1 MLMSEKKTGIMVAGL
16 AFIAVCALA
25 AYGEQRLEGSGALVW
40 YSVVPPLLAVTF
52 AITTHRLLLSLGLA
66 VVVGIVLSS
75 IRSAPGSIRDWFP
88 SVYSQSTSVAG
99 SVFVSFNLL
108 VILFMALI
116 LSTISVAIVCGGIQG
131 IIRWLSRFAK
141 GPRSTQLATVLMG
154 LAVFIDDYANTMI
167 VGSAMRPA
175 TDNQRISR
183 AKLAYLVDST
193 TAPIAGLA
201 VVSTWIGYEVGLF
214 NDVANSLGIQKD
226 GYSMFFD
233 ALGFRFYC
241 LMTIIFVLANAISGA
256 DFGAMRKAE
265 TLARETGAV
274 IAKDA
279 KLMSS
284 RAFTRLKTAPSA
296 YIHPLSAVIPIGSLL
311 GVMLAGFWID
321 GGGKGFILSPSA
333 WRDALSNAN
342 NIKILAIASG
352 SSFVLAIACAK
363 LLSRIRFAEIGVA
376 VVSGLKGCLLAAT
389 IIVLA
394 WSLKAVCDQLSTGDF
409 LAATVKGIVSPLWF
423 PALLFMVASLT
434 SFATGTSWGTM
445 AILIPTAIP
454 IAYSLDGSTYGLTT
468 AISLG
473 AVLDGSIF
481 GDHCSPISDTTI
493 MSSIATE
500 CDPLH
505 HVRTQL
511 PYSLTVAA
519 LALVCGY
526 IPAALGVSSFI
537 GIGVAGALIVLLF
550 YAVRKFGA
558 RRQAIS

>member
-1 MLMSEKKTGIMVAGL
+1 MLMSDKKKKIVLAGL
-16 AFIAVCALA
+16 AFLAICAFA
-25 AYGEQRLEGSGALVW
+25 AYGERRLGESNVLVW
-40 YSVVPPLLAVTF
+40 YSIVPPLLAVTS
-52 AITTHRLLLSLGLA
+52 AIATHRLLLSLGLA
-66 VVVGIVLSS
+66 VAVGIVLSS
-75 IRSAPGSIRDWFP
+75 IRHMSASIWDWFL
-88 SVYSQSTSVAG
+88 SVYSQTASVAE
-99 SVFVSFNLL
+99 SVVDSFNLL
-108 VILFMALI
+108 VILFIVLI
-116 LSTISVAIVCGGIQG
+116 LSTISVVIVSGGIQG

-141 GPRSTQLATVLMG
+141 GPRSTQFVTVLMG
-154 LAVFIDDYANTMI
+154 CAVFIDDYANTMI

-175 TDNQRISR
+175 TDHQRISR

-214 NDVANSLGIQKD
+214 NEVANSLGIQKD

-241 LMTIIFVLANAISGA
+241 LMTIIFVLANAISGI

-265 TLARETGAV
+265 ILARETGAV
-274 IAKDA
+274 IGEDA

-284 RAFTRLKTAPSA
+284 RAFTTLKSA
-296 YIHPLSAVIPIGSLL
+296 SSANVHPFSAIIPIGTLL
-311 GVMLAGFWID
+311 GVMLIGFWID

-333 WRDALSNAN
+333 WREALSNAN
-342 NIKILAIASG
+342 NLKILAIASG
-352 SSFVLAIACAK
+352 SGFLLASVCAK
-363 LLSRIRFAEIGVA
+363 LLSRIGFSEIGVA
-376 VVSGLKGCLLAAT
+376 IISGLKGSLLPTAVL
-389 IIVLA
+389 VLA

-409 LAATVKGIVSPLWF
+409 LGATVEGVVSPLWF
-423 PALLFMVASLT
+423 PALLFIVASLT

-454 IAYSLDGSTYGLTT
+454 IAYSLDGGAYGLTT

-493 MSSIATE
+493 MSSIASE
-500 CDPLH
+500 CDPIH

-511 PYSLTVAA
+511 PYSLTVAG
-519 LALVCGY
+519 LALIFGY
-526 IPAALGVSSFI
+526 IPAALGVSSFV
-537 GIGVAGALIVLLF
+537 GIGAAGVLIVLLF
-550 YAVRKFGA
+550 YTVGKFGA
-558 RRQAIS
+558 SRRVIS

>member
-1 MLMSEKKTGIMVAGL
+1 MSEKKKGILLAGL
-16 AFIAVCALA
+16 AFLAVCAFA
-25 AYGEQRLEGSGALVW
+25 AYGEQHLEGSSVLVW
-40 YSVVPPLLAVTF
+40 YSIVPPLLAVTS
-52 AITTHRLLLSLGLA
+52 AIATHRLLVSLGLS

-75 IRSAPGSIRDWFP
+75 LRNVSDSVWNWFP
-88 SVYSQSTSVAG
+88 SVYSQTASVATSVV
-99 SVFVSFNLL
+99 SSFNLFI
-108 VILFMALI
+108 ILFIVLI
-116 LSTISVAIVCGGIQG
+116 LSTISVVIVSGGIQG
-131 IIRWLSRFAK
+131 IIHWLSRYAK
-141 GPRSTQLATVLMG
+141 GTRSTQFVTVLMG
-154 LAVFIDDYANTMI
+154 FAVFIDDYANTMI

-175 TDNQRISR
+175 TDEKRISR

-214 NDVANSLGIQKD
+214 NEVANSLGIQKD

-241 LMTIIFVLANAISGA
+241 LMTIIFVVTNAVSGV

-265 TLARETGAV
+265 MRARATGVV
-274 IAKDA
+274 IGDDA

-284 RAFTRLKTAPSA
+284 RAFTALKSA
-296 YIHPLSAVIPIGSLL
+296 SAANIHPLSAVIPIGTLL
-311 GVMLAGFWID
+311 GVMLIGFWID
-321 GGGKGFILSPSA
+321 GGGKGFVLSPSA
-333 WRDALSNAN
+333 WREALSNAN
-342 NIKILAIASG
+342 NLKILAIASWAG
-352 SSFVLAIACAK
+352 FLLSILCAK
-363 LLSRIRFAEIGVA
+363 LLSRISFSAIGVA
-376 VVSGLKGCLLAAT
+376 IISGLKGSLLPTA
-389 IIVLA
+389 ILVLA

-409 LAATVKGIVSPLWF
+409 LAATVEGVVSPLWF
-423 PALLFMVASLT
+423 PALLFIVASLT

-454 IAYSLDGSTYGLTT
+454 IAYSLDGSAYGLTT

-493 MSSIATE
+493 MSSIASE
-500 CDPLH
+500 CDPIH

-511 PYSLTVAA
+511 PYSLTVAG

-526 IPAALGVSSFI
+526 IPAALGVASFV
-537 GIGVAGALIVLLF
+537 GIGAAGVLIVLLF
-550 YAVRKFGA
+550 YVVSKFRA
-558 RRQAIS
+558 NRRAMA

>member
-1 MLMSEKKTGIMVAGL
+1 MSDKKIQFALIGL
-16 AFIAVCALA
+16 AFLAVCALA
-25 AYGEQRLEGSGALVW
+25 AYGEWHLGDSGSLVW
-40 YSVVPPLLAVTF
+40 YSVVPPLLAVTL
-52 AITTHRLLLSLGLA
+52 AIATHRLLLSLGLA

-75 IRSAPGSIRDWFP
+75 VRSAPASIRDWFP
-88 SVYSQSTSVAG
+88 SVYSQTASVAE
-99 SVFVSFNLL
+99 SVINSFNLL
-108 VILFMALI
+108 VILFIVLI
-116 LSTISVAIVCGGIQG
+116 LSTISVVIVSGGIQG
-131 IIRWLSRFAK
+131 VIRWLSRFAR
-141 GPRSTQLATVLMG
+141 GARSTQLVTVLMG
-154 LAVFIDDYANTMI
+154 FAVFIDDYANTMI

-175 TDNQRISR
+175 TDEKRISR

-214 NDVANSLGIQKD
+214 NEVANSLGVQKD
-226 GYSMFFD
+226 GYSMLFD

-241 LMTIIFVLANAISGA
+241 LITIIFVLANAISGV

-265 TLARETGAV
+265 MLARETGAV

-284 RAFTRLKTAPSA
+284 KSFATLKSAPSA
-296 YIHPLSAVIPIGSLL
+296 IIHPLSAVIPIGGLI

-321 GGGKGFILSPSA
+321 GGGQGFVLSPSA
-333 WRDALSNAN
+333 WREALSNAN
-342 NIKILAIASG
+342 NLKILAIASG
-352 SSFVLAIACAK
+352 SGVVLAIACAK
-363 LLSRIRFAEIGVA
+363 LLSRVRFSNIGAA
-376 VVSGLKGCLLAAT
+376 VLSGLKGCLLPTA
-389 IIVLA
+389 ILVLA

-409 LAATVKGIVSPLWF
+409 LAATLKGAVAPLWF
-423 PALLFMVASLT
+423 PALLFIAASLT

-445 AILIPTAIP
+445 AILIPTAVP
-454 IAYSLDGSTYGLTT
+454 IAYSLDGNAYGLTT

-493 MSSIATE
+493 LSSIACE
-500 CDPLH
+500 CDPIH

-537 GIGVAGALIVLLF
+537 GIGAAGVIIVLLF
-550 YAVRKFGA
+550 CAVRKFEA
-558 RRQAIS
+558 HRHVRSC

>member
-1 MLMSEKKTGIMVAGL
+1 MSDKKTGIVAAGL
-16 AFIAVCALA
+16 AFLAVCAFA
-25 AYGEQRLEGSGALVW
+25 AYGEQHLEGSSVLVW
-40 YSVVPPLLAVTF
+40 YSIVPPLLAVTS
-52 AITTHRLLLSLGLA
+52 AIATHRLLVSLGLS

-75 IRSAPGSIRDWFP
+75 IRNVSDSVWNWFP
-88 SVYSQSTSVAG
+88 SVYSQTASVATSV
-99 SVFVSFNLL
+99 VNSFNLFI
-108 VILFMALI
+108 ILFIVLI
-116 LSTISVAIVCGGIQG
+116 LSTISVVIVSGGIQG

-141 GPRSTQLATVLMG
+141 GARSTQFVTVLMG
-154 LAVFIDDYANTMI
+154 FAVFIDDYANTMI

-175 TDNQRISR
+175 TDEKCISR
-183 AKLAYLVDST
+183 EKLAYLVDST

-214 NDVANSLGIQKD
+214 NEVANSLGIQKD

-241 LMTIIFVLANAISGA
+241 LMTIIFVLANAISGI

-265 TLARETGAV
+265 ILARETGAV
-274 IAKDA
+274 IGEDA

-284 RAFTRLKTAPSA
+284 RAFTTLKSA
-296 YIHPLSAVIPIGSLL
+296 SSANVHPFSAIIPIGTLL
-311 GVMLAGFWID
+311 GVMLIGFWID

-333 WRDALSNAN
+333 WREALSNAN
-342 NIKILAIASG
+342 NLKILAIASG
-352 SSFVLAIACAK
+352 SGFLLAILCAK
-363 LLSRIRFAEIGVA
+363 LLSRISFSEIGLA
-376 VVSGLKGCLLAAT
+376 IISGLKGSLLPTAVL
-389 IIVLA
+389 VLA

-409 LAATVKGIVSPLWF
+409 LGATVEGVVSPLWF
-423 PALLFMVASLT
+423 PALLFIVASLT

-454 IAYSLDGSTYGLTT
+454 IAYSLDGGAYGLTT

-493 MSSIATE
+493 MSSIASE
-500 CDPLH
+500 CDPIH

-511 PYSLTVAA
+511 PYSLTVAG
-519 LALVCGY
+519 LALIFGY
-526 IPAALGVSSFI
+526 IPAALGVSSFV
-537 GIGVAGALIVLLF
+537 GIGAAGVLIVLLF
-550 YAVRKFGA
+550 YTVGKFGA
-558 RRQAIS
+558 SRRVIS

>member
-1 MLMSEKKTGIMVAGL
+1 MSDKKTGIVAAGL
-16 AFIAVCALA
+16 AFIAICALA
-25 AYGEQRLEGSGALVW
+25 AYGEQHLEGSSVLVW
-40 YSVVPPLLAVTF
+40 YSIVPPLLAVTS
-52 AITTHRLLLSLGLA
+52 AIATHRLLVSLGLS

-75 IRSAPGSIRDWFP
+75 IRNVSDSVWNWFP
-88 SVYSQSTSVAG
+88 SVYSQTASVATSVV
-99 SVFVSFNLL
+99 SSFNLFI
-108 VILFMALI
+108 ILFIVLI
-116 LSTISVAIVCGGIQG
+116 LSTISVVIVSGGIQG

-141 GPRSTQLATVLMG
+141 GPRSTQFVTVLMG
-154 LAVFIDDYANTMI
+154 FAVFIDDYANTMI

-175 TDNQRISR
+175 TDEKRISR

-214 NDVANSLGIQKD
+214 NEVANSLGLQKD

-241 LMTIIFVLANAISGA
+241 LMTIIFVLTNAVSGV

-265 TLARETGAV
+265 MRARATGVV
-274 IAKDA
+274 IGDDA

-284 RAFTRLKTAPSA
+284 RAFTTLKSA
-296 YIHPLSAVIPIGSLL
+296 SSANIHPLSAVIPIGTLL
-311 GVMLAGFWID
+311 GVMLIGFWID
-321 GGGKGFILSPSA
+321 GGGKGFVLSPSA
-333 WRDALSNAN
+333 WREALSNAN
-342 NIKILAIASG
+342 NLKILAIASWAG
-352 SSFVLAIACAK
+352 FLLSILCAK
-363 LLSRIRFAEIGVA
+363 LLSRISFSEIGVA
-376 VVSGLKGCLLAAT
+376 IISGLKGSLLPTA
-389 IIVLA
+389 ILVLA

-409 LAATVKGIVSPLWF
+409 LAATVEGVVSPLWF
-423 PALLFMVASLT
+423 PALLFIVASLT

-454 IAYSLDGSTYGLTT
+454 IAYSLDGSAYGLTT

-493 MSSIATE
+493 MSSIASE
-500 CDPLH
+500 CDPIH

-511 PYSLTVAA
+511 PYSLTVAG

-526 IPAALGVSSFI
+526 IPAALGVASFV
-537 GIGVAGALIVLLF
+537 GIGAAGVLIVLLF
-550 YAVRKFGA
+550 YVVSKFRA
-558 RRQAIS
+558 NRRAMP

>member
-1 MLMSEKKTGIMVAGL
+1 MSDKKIQIALIGL
-16 AFIAVCALA
+16 GFLAICALA
-25 AYGEQRLEGSGALVW
+25 AYGERRLGDSGALVW
-40 YSVVPPLLAVTF
+40 YSIVPPLLAVTL
-52 AITTHRLLLSLGLA
+52 AIATHRLLLSLGLA
-66 VVVGIVLSS
+66 IAVGIVFSS
-75 IRSAPGSIRDWFP
+75 VRSASNSMGDWFP
-88 SVYSQSTSVAG
+88 SLYVQTASVTE
-99 SVFVSFNLL
+99 SVINSFNLL
-108 VILFMALI
+108 VILFIVLI
-116 LSTISVAIVCGGIQG
+116 LSTISVVIVSGGIQG
-131 IIRWLSRFAK
+131 VIRWLSRFAK
-141 GPRSTQLATVLMG
+141 GPRSTQFVTVLMG
-154 LAVFIDDYANTMI
+154 FAVFIDDYANTMI

-175 TDNQRISR
+175 TDEKQISR

-214 NDVANSLGIQKD
+214 NEVANSLGVQKD

-241 LMTIIFVLANAISGA
+241 LMTIIFVLANAISGV

-265 TLARETGAV
+265 IRARETGAV

-284 RAFTRLKTAPSA
+284 KSFTTLKSA
-296 YIHPLSAVIPIGSLL
+296 SSAIVHPLSAVIPIGGLI

-321 GGGKGFILSPSA
+321 GGGKGFVLSPSA
-333 WRDALSNAN
+333 WREALSNAN
-342 NIKILAIASG
+342 NLKILAIASG
-352 SSFVLAIACAK
+352 SGFIVAIACAK
-363 LLSRIRFAEIGVA
+363 LLSRVRFSEIGIA
-376 VVSGLKGCLLAAT
+376 VISGLKGCLLPTA
-389 IIVLA
+389 ILVLA

-409 LAATVKGIVSPLWF
+409 LAATLKGAVSPLWF
-423 PALLFMVASLT
+423 PALLFIAASLT

-445 AILIPTAIP
+445 AILIPTAVP
-454 IAYSLDGSTYGLTT
+454 IAYSLDGNAYGLTT

-493 MSSIATE
+493 LSSIACE
-500 CDPLH
+500 CDPIH

-519 LALVCGY
+519 LALICGY

-537 GIGVAGALIVLLF
+537 GIGAAGAIIVLLF
-550 YAVRKFGA
+550 YAVRKFEA
-558 RRQAIS
+558 HRHVRSC

>member
-1 MLMSEKKTGIMVAGL
+1 MSDKKIQIALIGL
-16 AFIAVCALA
+16 AFLAVCALA
-25 AYGEQRLEGSGALVW
+25 AYGERRLGDSGSLVW
-40 YSVVPPLLAVTF
+40 YSIVPPLLAVTL
-52 AITTHRLLLSLGLA
+52 AIATHRLLLSLGLA

-75 IRSAPGSIRDWFP
+75 VRSAPSSIRDWFP
-88 SVYSQSTSVAG
+88 SVYSQTASVAE
-99 SVFVSFNLL
+99 SVINSFNLL
-108 VILFMALI
+108 VILFIVLI
-116 LSTISVAIVCGGIQG
+116 LSTISVVIVSGGIQG
-131 IIRWLSRFAK
+131 VIRWLSRFAK
-141 GPRSTQLATVLMG
+141 GPRSTQLVTVLMG
-154 LAVFIDDYANTMI
+154 FAVFIDDYANTMI

-175 TDNQRISR
+175 TDEKRISR

-214 NDVANSLGIQKD
+214 NEVANSLGVQKD

-241 LMTIIFVLANAISGA
+241 LITIIFVLANAISGV

-265 TLARETGAV
+265 MLARETGAV

-284 RAFTRLKTAPSA
+284 KSFATLKSAPSA
-296 YIHPLSAVIPIGSLL
+296 IIHPLSAVIPIGGLI

-321 GGGKGFILSPSA
+321 GGGKGFVLSPSA
-333 WRDALSNAN
+333 WREALSNAN
-342 NIKILAIASG
+342 NLKILAIASG
-352 SSFVLAIACAK
+352 SGVVLAIACAK
-363 LLSRIRFAEIGVA
+363 LLSRVRFSDIGVA
-376 VVSGLKGCLLAAT
+376 VVSGLKGCLLPTA
-389 IIVLA
+389 ILVLA

-409 LAATVKGIVSPLWF
+409 LAATLKGAVAPLWF
-423 PALLFMVASLT
+423 PALLFIAASLT

-445 AILIPTAIP
+445 AILIPTAVP
-454 IAYSLDGSTYGLTT
+454 IAYSLDGNAYGLTT

-493 MSSIATE
+493 LSSIACE
-500 CDPLH
+500 CDPIH

-537 GIGVAGALIVLLF
+537 GIGAAGVIIVLLF
-550 YAVRKFGA
+550 YAVRKFEA
-558 RRQAIS
+558 HRHVRSC